1 MFFAFQVLRG
11 ISSADAIAKTIVFCE
26 TKRNADALT
35 RSLVCAGWPTG
46 ALHGDKEQRERER
59 ERDLYV
65 MTMTLTTI
73 PFSVLPRVM
82 CDVCR
87 VTCDTVHSAM
97 LKNAT

>member
-1 MFFAFQVLRG
+1 MFFSFQVLRD

-35 RSLVCAGWPTG
+35 RSLVSAGWPTG
-46 ALHGDKEQRERER
+46 ALHGDKEQR

-87 VTCDTVHSAM
+87 VTCDTVHSAL